1 MSTDWQVFM
10 WKRRIVQMNRTGFG
24 NKLFNYLKLY
34 SANREK
40 RSNTFRMLP
49 IVLTLGWLTSI
60 YACTRHVC
68 SSFSRNYGSG
78 PDREKA
84 AQRIAC
90 QLLEGRAREVPICC
104 KHLSTKGGSGTEGC
118 GGIHRSRI
126 AWLFRLC
133 TESFKSVKERTYIW
147 LVTLYFVT
155 PILRILAILLRSI
168 KKNNSP

>member
-1 MSTDWQVFM
+1 MTSFYMKTTNCTDEQNWFRKQAL
-10 WKRRIVQMNRTGFG
+10 Q
-24 NKLFNYLKLY
+24 LFETLQNCQQ
-34 SANREK
+34 K
-40 RSNTFRMLP
+40 RSTFRMLS

-147 LVTLYFVT
+147 LVTLYFMT
-155 PILRILAILLRSI
+155 PILRIFAILLGSI
-168 KKNNSP
+168 KKSNLP